1 MSFKRITALAE
12 YPKNEELTKKLIG
25 IGFKIGGEKEEN
37 PNIEDTIIAAA
48 IEGCGGDYRVL
59 SILTDWLEI
68 HKEVINVDR
77 LVMASKEI
85 RNQKVRAYFSAIGFR
100 FKKDSRFKKLIQ
112 VYKEKPVFLGIDSSY
127 PFLVQRNGED
137 QRFLNSK
144 LIVAKGTI
152 RERKEDVSTPIELA
166 KAHEDYY
173 YRILIGPSFRADMV
187 SLFLRDKN
195 ISPSELARKCYG
207 SFASAWQVVTDMKM
221 IGQTDTSYKIFK

>member
-1 MSFKRITALAE
+1 MSFKRITSLSV
-12 YPKNEELTKKLIG
+12 YPKKEELTKKLIG

-48 IEGCGGDYRVL
+48 IEGCDGDYRVL

-77 LVMASKEI
+77 LVRALKEI
-85 RNQKVRAYFSAIGFR
+85 RNQKVRAYFSAMGYH

-112 VYKEKPVFLGIDSSY
+112 VYKDKPVFLGMDSSY
-127 PFLVQRNGED
+127 SFLVQRNGED

-144 LIVAKGTI
+144 LLVAKGTL
-152 RERKEDVSTPIELA
+152 RERKEDVSTPTELV
-166 KAHEDYY
+166 KSHKDYY
-173 YRILIGPSFRADMV
+173 FRTLIGPSFRADMV

-195 ISPSELARKCYG
+195 IPPSDLARKCYG
-207 SFASAWQVVTDMKM
+207 SFASAWQVVTDMKK
-221 IGQTDTSYKIFK
+221 IGQTIDV